1 MRRMRYLESGDAIRG
16 WGVLLVIIGHSG
28 TTALLYSLLNG
39 DPAELLARQQ
49 SQDLGFERLFDSRQ
63 AGAAILA
70 TQLVV
75 FLFFALSAYLLGR
88 PFIAAMFGEA
98 KRAPTLR
105 LYARHRLGRVVPLFW
120 VVILI
125 TIVLFGTE
133 GSRTID
139 IAAVFAF
146 SQTWTA
152 APFNQ
157 NILQAWTMNVEMAF
171 YIALPLI
178 AGASAWIYARGG
190 RFAGWYALLP
200 MAALATFAWIFAN
213 TWLPATTVPSQSVIG
228 GLLTFIP
235 GILIAVADVRWGDR
249 IGRWKLAPL
258 AAIGLVVF
266 GLLLA
271 FKQSS
276 LAEGG
281 SVGERNIIT
290 IAAGAML
297 AGFVLWQLTGRK
309 TWPFMMW
316 KFPRWV
322 GERSFSIYLMHG
334 IALFQLQS
342 VGADQDTVGKQFL
355 VLLLAAIPVSIFYG
369 AILYALVERPTTRLA
384 RGERPLFGDGPV
396 TRRSKA
402 APTVGTTPTA
412 AMGDPQVAV
421 HPVPTGAA
429 PAATGPGSGAD
440 AFGRPAGGT
449 GPDAASAAS
458 AGGTRADGSGR
469 PAGTGTDGTEP
480 RTDASGPDA
489 ASAPAASGGRS
500 HGAGRAPS
508 EAEINGLAAVAAV
521 SDRPAWKR
529 PWLGGDGARG
539 LGALLVFV
547 SHVATAERTY
557 KYTGYTDLPGRDLYE
572 LFGGETGWRTI
583 FSPARLVNLFFA
595 FSAYLLARPFI
606 AWALGRTKRPG
617 TTKFYVRRVLR
628 IMPAY
633 WVVVALVLLWLL
645 VLRDDRDAGGLD
657 IVKTFLLLDGGL
669 RDAGFHHDWAIPLET
684 AWTVRVE
691 VLGYAVLP
699 LLAWGWFWITR
710 RFGMRGLVGGMALL
724 LVVTIGIRLYS
735 NPALAGPGLLQ
746 WLFLP
751 GLTVAIVEAHEPVR
765 RWIAG
770 QGRTATLWALLI
782 SFLLLCGSEPASTA
796 LGTHL
801 VDNLGLPQLAADLTP
816 AQIAAEN
823 AARVGQYEGPLRWAA
838 ALAIPMQFVGATGM
852 LLCFIALEWQG
863 GRPPLGLDRKIP
875 RWFGERSYSFYLVHF
890 GVLGLLLPVVL
901 PGQTGYLGLL
911 GLGVAAFVLSL
922 ALTVVLFRFV
932 EMPGMLLASKL
943 TGRRPPGPLSV
954 APGPEVTQAW
964 RGELAQAEA
973 QAQPA
978 DPTDT
983 RAARS
988 SGTSGGP
995 DDPASDA
1002 QPDRSSGEPGRG
1014 GGAAG

>member
-171 YIALPLI
+171 YIALPII

-258 AAIGLVVF
+258 AAIGLVIF
-266 GLLLA
+266 GILLA

-342 VGADQDTVGKQFL
+342 VGSDQDTVGMQFL

-369 AILYALVERPTTRLA
+369 AILYALVERPSTRLA

-396 TRRSKA
+396 TRTSKA

-412 AMGDPQVAV
+412 AMGEPQVAV

-429 PAATGPGSGAD
+429 PAPGARGTDSA
-440 AFGRPAGGT
+440 GRPAASGSAPDAAPVPTPGGT
-449 GPDAASAAS
+449 G
-458 AGGTRADGSGR
+458 TEAD
-469 PAGTGTDGTEP
+469 P
-480 RTDASGPDA
+480 RTDGSSSDVAT
-489 ASAPAASGGRS
+489 APAASDDRPR
-500 HGAGRAPS
+500 GADRPPS
-508 EAEINGLAAVAAV
+508 QAQVNGLAAVAAV
-521 SDRPAWKR
+521 ADRPAWKR

-547 SHVATAERTY
+547 SHVVSAEGNY
-557 KYTGYTDLPGRDLYE
+557 QLAKFPDLPGRDIKE
-572 LFGGETGWRTI
+572 LFGGDVGFHT
-583 FSPARLVNLFFA
+583 FFAPARLVNLFFA

-606 AWALGRTKRPG
+606 AWALNRTKRPG
-617 TTKFYVRRVLR
+617 TAKFYTRRVLR

-633 WVVVALVLLWLL
+633 WATCALVVLWLVVFRGNETSAVDSL
-645 VLRDDRDAGGLD
+645 
-657 IVKTFLLLDGGL
+657 KTLLLLDGGFV
-669 RDAGFHHDWAIPLET
+669 DAGFHHSWTLPIET

-691 VLGYAVLP
+691 VLGYLLLP
-699 LLAWGWFWITR
+699 FLAWGWFAATR
-710 RFGMRGLVGGMALL
+710 RFGFRGLVAGMVALL
-724 LVVTIGIRLYS
+724 
-735 NPALAGPGLLQ
+735 ALTLFISFWSDQTHKGPGLLQ

-751 GLTVAIVEAHEPVR
+751 GLTVAVVEAYEPLR
-765 RWIAG
+765 SWIA
-770 QGRTATLWALLI
+770 RRRRKATLWALLA
-782 SFLLLCGSEPASTA
+782 SFLLLVGSEPASSTLA
-796 LGTHL
+796 THL
-801 VDNLGLPQLAADLTP
+801 AEQKNVDGLTGEALVAALQ
-816 AQIAAEN
+816 A
-823 AARVGQYEGPLRWAA
+823 PLRWGNVVSV
-838 ALAIPMQFVGATGM
+838 PMQFVGATGM

-863 GRPPLGLDRKIP
+863 GRPPIGLDRRIP

-890 GVLGLLLPVVL
+890 AVIGFLLPHVL
-901 PGQTGYLGLL
+901 PGDKGYLGLVAL
-911 GLGVAAFVLSL
+911 GLAGFAVSL

-932 EMPGMLLASKL
+932 EMPGMLLASRL

-954 APGPEVTQAW
+954 APAPEVTQAW
-964 RGELAQAEA
+964 RGELAQAGA
-973 QAQPA
+973 GNGDRGA
-978 DPTDT
+978 DRDPPD
-983 RAARS
+983 AP
-988 SGTSGGP
+988 GP
-995 DDPASDA
+995 DAGSSDGDSGRDA
-1002 QPDRSSGEPGRG
+1002 GTGQDGGTRRDAGSRSPFGR
-1014 GGAAG
+1014 